1 MTREHE
7 AEPDLPALD
16 ERTAHG
22 ARGIFRRFALLAIGL
37 NAVLGIAVVSFDVA
51 DSIWSRNDWLRDLG
65 VLITRATLR
74 LHHGPG
80 EPDVKAVSTAV
91 ELTGFPMALFDRRG
105 QVAWASTPEI
115 ARVLPQIYR
124 GGRPTPGTRVAI
136 RKKLGDLSGAWC
148 FTPYNSRQDLL
159 VVVTRRPEEEGLL
172 EYMTIAAGLTGVG
185 LVVSFVI
192 ILIAANWM
200 LRRPLASLVTQLTS
214 ALQRDVRRRQEAE
227 ERAVAAR
234 LEAEEHLAFRD
245 YLIDASDAVGIVAT
259 DSQGAI
265 QIFNRAAERTL
276 VVSAAEVV
284 GRLTL
289 EQLQMRFRGTERA
302 LSQSYP
308 SRPGVLPAAGPGEEL
323 WFDAEDREHMLEVRR
338 NDIRDADGNVRGQLF
353 TFIDVTERRRLQA
366 ELQLKELKLIQT
378 SKLATLGEM
387 ATGVA
392 HELNQPLNNIGL
404 LSSRLSRHLGD
415 MPAEEQEFFKD
426 KLGKVQDQV
435 ARAGRI
441 IDHLRTFGRVRQ
453 RSFSGVPLQV
463 PVDGVMVFIGEQLRE
478 HGIELKVE
486 IPDDLPTAFAD
497 EAQLE
502 QVLLN
507 LLANARDAL
516 DQLPAE
522 SPKQILIRAGRCQ
535 LDGEPGVCLAIQDT
549 GPGMPPAVLQRIFEP
564 FFTTKEV
571 GRGTGLGLSIS
582 YGLVRDF
589 GGSLEVESSPGKG
602 STFSIRL
609 REASR

>member
-22 ARGIFRRFALLAIGL
+22 ARGIFRRFALVAIGL

-74 LHHGPG
+74 LHHGSG
-80 EPDVKAVSTAV
+80 EPDARAVRTSV
-91 ELTGFPMALFDRRG
+91 ELTGFPMALFDRQGR
-105 QVAWASTPEI
+105 VEWASTPEI
-115 ARVLPQIYR
+115 ERVLPQVYR
-124 GGRPTPGTRVAI
+124 RGRPSPGTRVAI
-136 RKKLGDLSGAWC
+136 RRALGDLSGAWC
-148 FTPYNSRQDLL
+148 LTPYNSRQDLL

-185 LVVSFVI
+185 LVVSFAI

-200 LRRPLASLVTQLTS
+200 VRRPLARLVTQLTS

-234 LEAEEHLAFRD
+234 LEAEEHLAFRE
-245 YLIDASDAVGIVAT
+245 YLIDASDAVGIVAVG
-259 DSQGAI
+259 SQGAI

-276 VVSAAEVV
+276 VVSAAEVE

-289 EQLQMRFRGTERA
+289 EQLQMRFRGAERA

-338 NDIRDADGNVRGQLF
+338 NDIRDAEGKVRGQLF

-404 LSSRLSRHLGD
+404 LSSRLTRHLGD
-415 MPAEEQEFFKD
+415 LAAGEQEFFKD
-426 KLGKVQDQV
+426 KLHKVQEQV

-453 RSFSGVPLQV
+453 RTLSGVPLRV
-463 PVDGVMVFIGEQLRE
+463 PVDGVMVFLGEQLRE

-486 IPDDLPTAFAD
+486 IPEDLPTVFAD

-507 LLANARDAL
+507 LIANARDAL
-516 DQLPAE
+516 DQQPAD
-522 SPKQILIRAGRCQ
+522 SPKQILIRGERCQ
-535 LDGEPGVCLAIQDT
+535 VEGEPGVCLSIRDT

-589 GGSLEVESSPGKG
+589 GGALEVESEPGKG

-609 REASR
+609 READR